1 MSKLSTAGYAV
12 RAVKSFRSQESLRM
26 IYFSYVH
33 SVMMYGIIFF
43 FGGGGLKLS
52 YSSNIFK
59 IQKRIIRVITKSRSR
74 DYCPELFKKLNI
86 LPLQAQ
92 CMFSL
97 LLFVIKNR
105 ELYKSSFE
113 IHNINT
119 DIVRLLIYILL
130 YRS

>member
-33 SVMMYGIIFF
+33 SVMMCGIIFF
-43 FGGGGLKLS
+43 WGGGRKLS

-92 CMFSL
+92 YMFSL